1 MNVDSPFIYL
11 NAAIGWCGLLITP
24 FVIFRY
30 VGMPRSFYELV
41 SKGDV
46 NVAAVHIEDHEL
58 IPAIVALIEM
68 VVKAR
73 DAKVADGQEVTYQE
87 ILDEVDFRPVMDR
100 VQQAQTRVRD
110 IEVSVRTLMDS
121 CKPIWLIGIF
131 HVITVVAAA
140 LDQIFVADPWRF
152 PVLLVLLTA
161 AALSLVLDLWLI
173 VLLEFAHSAL
183 LKQLSINRGRGDA

>member
-1 MNVDSPFIYL
+1 MNIVSSFIYL

-30 VGMPRSFYELV
+30 VGMPRSLYELV

-46 NVAAVHIEDHEL
+46 NVAAVHIEDNEL

-73 DAKVADGQEVTYQE
+73 DVKVAGGQEVTYPE
-87 ILDEVDFRPVMDR
+87 ILDELDYRPVLER
-100 VQQAQTRVRD
+100 VQQAQTKVRD
-110 IEVSVRTLMDS
+110 IEVAVGTLMES

-131 HVITVVAAA
+131 HLFMVMASA
-140 LDQIFVADPWRF
+140 LDQIYVADPWRF
-152 PVLLVLLTA
+152 PILLVLLTA
-161 AALSLVLDLWLI
+161 AALSLALDLGLI
-173 VLLEFAHSAL
+173 LRFEFKHSELLG
-183 LKQLSINRGRGDA
+183 KLSINRGRDDG